1 MNKEI
6 NISEAEW
13 EVMKIIWSKKEVTS
27 KEIIE
32 NLSDKKE
39 WKAATIKSL
48 ISRLLNKGAIGFNKE
63 GKEYIYF
70 AEIEEEFAV
79 REESKSFLN
88 RVFNGSISDLLL
100 NFVKEEKLSKEDID
114 ELRDILNNSK
124 GDI

>member
-1 MNKEI
+1 MKNI

-13 EVMKIIWSKKEVTS
+13 EVMKIIWEKKEVTS

-32 NLSDKKE
+32 DLSDKKE

-48 ISRLLNKGAIGFNKE
+48 ISRLLNKEAITFEKV
-63 GKEYIYF
+63 GKEYIYS
-70 AEIEEEFAV
+70 ANIKEDFAV

-114 ELRDILNNSK
+114 ELKDILNKSSE
-124 GDI
+124 